1 MDNYYQKSKQAMK
14 RVFILASIF
23 TSLLLL
29 TACSY
34 SKWEHPEDLIGVWV
48 PRNGDS
54 AKIVFN
60 DNGTCYVDV
69 PTDIDQGDW
78 GIGSPFA
85 WDGNTAFDSYYSK
98 MERWTFFGYWKIK
111 ETKKR
116 VTFLKFSTIWYSYKI
131 RISPYRELLG
141 SDEESIFFMNN
152 SDAMDVYWIEIGA
165 WTESLFPPAR
175 LKYLYHYSVDP
186 DWSYDFCKE
195 GKRRLKLA
203 NIID

>member
-1 MDNYYQKSKQAMK
+1 MDNNNSKPEQVMK
-14 RVFILASIF
+14 RVFFIASIF

-29 TACSY
+29 TACTY
-34 SKWEHPEDLIGVWV
+34 TKWEHKEDLIGVWV

-69 PTDIDQGDW
+69 PTDIDQGFW

-85 WDGNTAFDSYYSK
+85 WGGNTAFDSHYSK
-98 MERWTFFGYWKIK
+98 MERWKFFGYWKIK
-111 ETKKR
+111 EAKQR
-116 VTFLKFSTIWYSYKI
+116 DTFLDIISNTWYSYSI

-141 SDEESIFFMNN
+141 SDEESMFFMNN
-152 SDAMDVYWIEIGA
+152 SDAVDVYWIEIGA
-165 WTESLFPPAR
+165 WTESFFPPAR

-195 GKRRLKLA
+195 EK
-203 NIID
+203 D

>member
-1 MDNYYQKSKQAMK
+1 MK

-23 TSLLLL
+23 TILLLVI
-29 TACSY
+29 ACPSY
-34 SKWEHPEDLIGVWV
+34 TKWEHQEDLIGVWV

-85 WDGNTAFDSYYSK
+85 WDGNTAFNSYYSK
-98 MERWTFFGYWKIK
+98 MERWKFFGYWKII
-111 ETKKR
+111 ETKQR
-116 VTFLKFSTIWYSYKI
+116 DSFLDIYSTIWYSYKI
-131 RISPYRELLG
+131 RINPYRELLE

-165 WTESLFPPAR
+165 WTESFFPPAR
-175 LKYLYHYSVDP
+175 LKYLFHYSVDP
-186 DWSYDFCKE
+186 DRPYDFCKE
-195 GKRRLKLA
+195 
-203 NIID
+203 

>member
-1 MDNYYQKSKQAMK
+1 
-14 RVFILASIF
+14 
-23 TSLLLL
+23 
-29 TACSY
+29 
-34 SKWEHPEDLIGVWV
+34 
-48 PRNGDS
+48 
-54 AKIVFN
+54 
-60 DNGTCYVDV
+60 
-69 PTDIDQGDW
+69 
-78 GIGSPFA
+78 
-85 WDGNTAFDSYYSK
+85 
-98 MERWTFFGYWKIK
+98 MERWKFFGYWKIK

-131 RISPYRELLG
+131 RISPYRELLE
-141 SDEESIFFMNN
+141 SDEESIFFMKN

-186 DWSYDFCKE
+186 DWSYDFYKE

>member
-1 MDNYYQKSKQAMK
+1 MK

-34 SKWEHPEDLIGVWV
+34 TKWEHKEDLIGVWV

-69 PTDIDQGDW
+69 PTDIDQGFW

-85 WDGNTAFDSYYSK
+85 WEGNTAFDSCYSK
-98 MERWTFFGYWKIK
+98 MERWKFFGYWKIK
-111 ETKKR
+111 ETIQR
-116 VTFLKFSTIWYSYKI
+116 HTFLDRFSINWYWYRI

-141 SDEESIFFMNN
+141 SDEESMFFMNN
-152 SDAMDVYWIEIGA
+152 SDAVDVYWIEIGA
-165 WTESLFPPAR
+165 WTESFFPPAR
-175 LKYLYHYSVDP
+175 LKYLYHYSADP